1 MSNRL
6 EIEFEGR
13 KYIAEIKKVAKQ
25 SDGSALVQVG
35 DTVVAAM
42 SCYEKQAEEFSDF
55 LPLVVDYRE
64 NTFAAGRFPG
74 GFFKREGRPTD
85 NEILKSR
92 LIDRSIRPL
101 FPDGYYNN
109 TQVICYVY
117 SADPLFD
124 PDIVA
129 LNAASLSLYFSEIP
143 FTSPLAAVRIGL
155 IDDKFIVNPTYSE
168 LEKSK
173 LNLLIA
179 GTYEG
184 IVMVEAKGDEI
195 NEETMISALSFGFEK
210 IQYLSKEYLRYYEN
224 ANVKKIVVEPPKIS
238 EEIYNKAKIEISS
251 KLREA
256 LFTPGKL
263 ASKAAQNDIFTSFIE
278 AIPED
283 KKEERVGA
291 LLALQRLKEEMITSI
306 IVDEG
311 LRVDGRGYKDI
322 RKVDCQ
328 VGLLPRTHGSAL
340 FTRGETQALVTVTL
354 GTAEDVQIVDVL
366 EGESSKR
373 FMLHYNFPPF
383 SVNEV
388 SPLRAPSRREI
399 GHGALAEK
407 ALMPVIPLEETFPYT
422 IRVVSDI
429 LESNGS
435 SSMAT
440 VCGGSLALMDAGVP
454 IKTAVAG
461 IAIGLFMK
469 DGKYAILTDI
479 AGEED
484 HCGNMDFKVAGTKDG
499 ITALQMDLKTKGISI
514 EIMQEALQQA
524 REARLQL
531 LDIMNNT
538 ISKARNHISPY
549 APKLLLKQVPV
560 DKIASIIGPGG
571 KVVKGIIEKTGV
583 KIDIQDNGKVSI
595 SSTDETSIQKASE
608 IIDQIIFEAEKGKT
622 YLGKVKRI
630 ESYGAFVEI
639 SPGTIGLLH
648 ISEFANHRIRD
659 LHDVIK
665 EGDELLVKVI
675 GLEDNKIRLS
685 HKDYYKPS
693 EKSHSREDSRYDNR
707 FRQKKRF

>member
-1 MSNRL
+1 MANRL
-6 EIEFEGR
+6 EIDFEGR
-13 KYIAEIKKVAKQ
+13 KYIADIKRVAKQ
-25 SDGSALVQVG
+25 SDGSAFVQLG
-35 DTVVAAM
+35 DTIVGAM
-42 SCYEKQAEEFSDF
+42 ACYEKKAEEFMDF
-55 LPLVVDYRE
+55 MPLIVDYRE
-64 NTFAAGRFPG
+64 NTFAAGKFPG

-101 FPDGYYNN
+101 FPSGYYNN

-117 SADPLFD
+117 SADPTFD

-129 LNAASLSLYFSEIP
+129 LNAASLALYFSPIP
-143 FTSPLAAVRIGL
+143 FESSLAAVRIGL
-155 IDDKFIVNPTYSE
+155 IDDEFIVNPTYAE

-184 IVMVEAKGDEI
+184 IVMVEAKGEEI
-195 NEETMISALSFGFEK
+195 PEDVIISALNFGYEK
-210 IQYLSKEYLRYYEN
+210 IQYLSKEYMKYYETAGIN
-224 ANVKKIVVEPPKIS
+224 KILVSPMVVS
-238 EEIYNKAKIEISS
+238 EAIKERVREETAD
-251 KLREA
+251 KLKEA
-256 LFTPGKL
+256 LFKPGKL
-263 ASKAAQNDIFTSFIE
+263 ASKAAQEEVFNSFIDKIPEEDKQARLEAIQALKELKEDILNDI
-278 AIPED
+278 
-283 KKEERVGA
+283 
-291 LLALQRLKEEMITSI
+291 
-306 IVDEG
+306 IVEQG
-311 LRVDGRGYKDI
+311 LRVDSRNHKDI

-328 VGLLPRTHGSAL
+328 VGILPRTHGSAL

-407 ALMPVIPLEETFPYT
+407 ALMPVIPSEEEFPYT

-461 IAIGLFMK
+461 IAMGLFMK
-469 DGKYAILTDI
+469 GDKYAILTDI

-484 HCGNMDFKVAGTKDG
+484 HCGSMDFKVAGTLKG
-499 ITALQMDLKTKGISI
+499 ITALQMDIKIKGISI
-514 EIMQEALQQA
+514 EIMKEALQQA
-524 REARLQL
+524 YEARLQL
-531 LDIMNNT
+531 LEIMNKT
-538 ISKARNHISPY
+538 ISKARDSISPY

-571 KVVKGIIEKTGV
+571 KVVKGIIEKTNV
-583 KIDIQDNGKVSI
+583 KIDIKDNGKVSI
-595 SSTDETSIQKASE
+595 ASNDKDSLKKACE
-608 IIDQIIFEAEKGKT
+608 LIDQIIFEAEKGKT

-639 SPGTIGLLH
+639 SPGTVGLLH
-648 ISEFANHRIRD
+648 ISEYANHRIRD

-685 HKDYYKPS
+685 HKDYYQPKGNEQQKPAD
-693 EKSHSREDSRYDNR
+693 KYY
-707 FRQKKRF
+707 FKRKY